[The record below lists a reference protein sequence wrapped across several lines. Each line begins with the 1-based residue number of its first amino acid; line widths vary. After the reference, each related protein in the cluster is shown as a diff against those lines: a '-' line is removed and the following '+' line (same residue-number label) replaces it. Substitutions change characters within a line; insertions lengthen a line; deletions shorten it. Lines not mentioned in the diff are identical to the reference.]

1 MTKRVQGLAALMALA
16 LIAPLGLYAAGNK
29 EAAAASSANE
39 SVKTAKYV
47 FLFIGDG
54 MSMTQV
60 NAAEIYTNA
69 RANDEI
75 KIAKLGFT
83 QFPVSGLTTTYDY
96 GSFITDS
103 ASSATALA
111 TGKKTLSGVINMDP
125 GKTVPYTIITEQLK
139 AQGWKIGVV
148 SNVSIDHA
156 TPAAFYAKV
165 PSRGN
170 MYDIAVQLGD
180 SGFDYFGG
188 GGFAQPTGKKKDQA
202 DVVALAK
209 EKGYTFINDAESF
222 RALKAGAGKV
232 LAVNP
237 VLQDAAA
244 MPYDMDR
251 GSDELS
257 LADFVAKGIELLD
270 NDKGFFL
277 MTESGKIDWACH
289 ANDAAASINDTLA
302 FDRAIAEA
310 VAFYNKHPEET
321 LIVVTGDHET
331 GGMTLGFAGTKYAT
345 FFDKVAGQKGSF
357 QAFNDKVLGP
367 YKASTPVEKARLADL
382 LPRIEEY
389 FGIAY
394 DSLAVHEKEQLERA
408 FQRSMGNEIERA
420 VSEEQYLLYGDYEP
434 LTVKLTHIMN
444 QHAGIGWTSYSH
456 TGVPVVTFALGVG
469 AELFGGYYDNTDIH
483 TKLLQLAG
491 LSTTASAAPAA
502 AVASR

>member
-1 MTKRVQGLAALMALA
+1 MSTRVHSLLGALA
-16 LIAPLGLYAAGNK
+16 LALVLPLSAFAAGTK
-29 EAAAASSANE
+29 EAAPEAKGAHG
-39 SVKTAKYV
+39 VRAKYV

-60 NAAEIYTNA
+60 NAAEIYANA
-69 RANDEI
+69 RANSEI
-75 KIAKLGFT
+75 KIEKLGFT

-125 GKTVPYTIITEQLK
+125 GKTVAYTTITEQLK

-148 SNVSIDHA
+148 SSVSLDHA

-170 MYDIAVQLGD
+170 MYDIALQLAD
-180 SGFDYFGG
+180 SNFDYFAG
-188 GGFAQPTGKKKDQA
+188 GGFAQPTGKKKDQR
-202 DVVALAK
+202 DVIGIAK
-209 EKGYTFINDAESF
+209 EKGYTFVNDVDSF

-232 LAVNP
+232 IAVNA
-237 VLQDAAA
+237 VLQDSAA

-251 GSDELS
+251 ASGDLQ
-257 LADFVAKGIELLD
+257 LADYVAKGIELLD

-310 VAFYNKHPEET
+310 VAFYNKHPDET
-321 LIVVTGDHET
+321 LIIVTGDHET

-345 FFDKVAGQKGSF
+345 FFDKIAGQKGSF
-357 QAFNDKVLGP
+357 VAFNDTILGP
-367 YKASTPVEKARLADL
+367 YKAATPADKARLSDL
-382 LPRIEEY
+382 LPQIKEY
-389 FGIAY
+389 FGISM
-394 DSLAVHEKEQLERA
+394 DMLAVHEQEQLERA
-408 FQRSMGNEIERA
+408 FLRSMGNEVERA
-420 VSEEQYLLYGDYEP
+420 VSEEQYLLYGGYEP
-434 LTVKLTHIMN
+434 LTVKLSHIMN

-456 TGVPVVTFALGVG
+456 TGVPVATFALGAG
-469 AELFGGYYDNTDIH
+469 ADLFGGYYDNTDIY
-483 TKLLQLAG
+483 TKLVDLTGLAA
-491 LSTTASAAPAA
+491 TANAAPATA
-502 AVASR
+502 LASR